1 MLNTVPNSEIMT
13 ANDTQVLDKKLRD
26 YGNHN
31 DFVAP
36 RELTVTI
43 TLSEYRSLV
52 MAKGV
57 NGKTIDDLNDKNYK
71 LEQKVQTLIHKL
83 YKDADSTTEHPQEGI
98 N

>member
-1 MLNTVPNSEIMT
+1 MVNDKFMT

-26 YGNHN
+26 YGNHDN
-31 DFVAP
+31 FVAP

-43 TLSEYRSLV
+43 TLNEYRNLLIT
-52 MAKGV
+52 KGV
-57 NGKTIDDLNDKNYK
+57 NDKTIEDLRNKNYE

-83 YKDADSTTEHPQEGI
+83 SEATDADTRSAYE

>member
-1 MLNTVPNSEIMT
+1 MINAKLMT

-26 YGNHN
+26 YGNHQ

-57 NGKTIDDLNDKNYK
+57 NDKTIENLRNRNYE

-83 YKDADSTTEHPQEGI
+83 YKDTDSTTEHPQGGMNE
-98 N
+98 

>member
-1 MLNTVPNSEIMT
+1 MINAKLMT

-26 YGNHN
+26 YGNN
-31 DFVAP
+31 QDFVAP

-43 TLSEYRSLV
+43 TLNEYRSLV
-52 MAKGV
+52 MAKGM
-57 NGKTIDDLNDKNYK
+57 NDKTIEDLRNKNYE

-83 YKDADSTTEHPQEGI
+83 YKDADSTTEHQQEGI

>member
-1 MLNTVPNSEIMT
+1 MINDKLMT

-26 YGNHN
+26 YGNHDN
-31 DFVAP
+31 FVAP

-43 TLSEYRSLV
+43 TLNEYRSLLI
-52 MAKGV
+52 AKGASD
-57 NGKTIDDLNDKNYK
+57 KTIEDLFNKNYK

-83 YKDADSTTEHPQEGI
+83 HKDTDDDSRSAYE